1 MVTSEISDRKV
12 VNNCL
17 HPVEKVVYLSVE
29 DKAHVGRVF
38 QENKNKNRKKK
49 SKMKKTMKRVAKVKS
64 IMIEKPKSVLVK
76 PTAHYTKDEVRSFL
90 GLSKGTYLVPSQ
102 YAGMGGRGKVP
113 GTAVIAFL
121 ESRKRG
127 RTKIGRRYAS
137 GTVTVVAR

>member
-1 MVTSEISDRKV
+1 MVIGQAKWFGASAKKRIKEMKNTKKV
-12 VNNCL
+12 T
-17 HPVEKVVYLSVE
+17 
-29 DKAHVGRVF
+29 A
-38 QENKNKNRKKK
+38 
-49 SKMKKTMKRVAKVKS
+49 KS
-64 IMIEKPKSVLVK
+64 ILVK
-76 PTAHYTKDEVRSFL
+76 PTASYTKDEVRSFL

-121 ESRKRG
+121 ENRQRG